1 MGTQIFEQDDDSIVL
16 VTEQES
22 PVVVQSAQVS
32 MVITADPFKNIV
44 LPIVD
49 GRGVVVT
56 EGSEQEV
63 VEVTKGREY
72 FRGVVN
78 YDGGFPETDYGDL
91 ISLDGGGVTNP
102 HYYPL

>member
-1 MGTQIFEQDDDSIVL
+1 MGTQVFEQEDESLVL
-16 VTEQES
+16 VTRQET
-22 PVVVQSAQVS
+22 PVVIQSAGVS
-32 MVITADPFKNIV
+32 TIISADPFKNIV
-44 LPIVD
+44 LPVVD

-56 EGSEQEV
+56 GGSVQEV

>member
-1 MGTQIFEQDDDSIVL
+1 MGTQIFEQDDDSLVL

-32 MVITADPFKNIV
+32 MVITADPFKSLV
-44 LPIVD
+44 LPVVD

-56 EGSEQEV
+56 EGPVQEV

-72 FRGVVN
+72 FRGIVN
-78 YDGGFPETDYGDL
+78 YDGGFPGTRYGDL
-91 ISLDGGGVTNP
+91 MSLDGGGVTND
-102 HYYPL
+102 YLLPL